1 MTSDAIYTDGTYLAR
16 NPAWH
21 EGDSAWKAGHIR
33 ALLARNGIEPASVAE
48 VGCGAGEVLV
58 ELHRA
63 LPESCRFEGYEL
75 SPQAFDICAPKARER
90 LSFHLGDPARSE
102 APPWDVLLLIDVIE
116 HVEDYFAFLRA
127 LKGRARH
134 TVLHIPLD
142 LSVASVL
149 RPRRLVEVREAVG
162 HLHYFTPELA
172 VRALEEL
179 DYKVIDRFFTAAA
192 IELPA
197 ASART
202 ALARLPRR
210 LLRLLVGDAVA
221 ARLLGGFSL
230 MVLAE

>member
-1 MTSDAIYTDGTYLAR
+1 MTSEAIYSDGTYIAR

-21 EGDSAWKAGHIR
+21 EGDSVWKAGHIR
-33 ALLARNGIEPASVAE
+33 ALLARNGIEPASVVEAGGG
-48 VGCGAGEVLV
+48 VGEILV
-58 ELHRA
+58 ELYRA

-75 SPQAFDICAPKARER
+75 SPRAYEICAPKARER
-90 LSFHLGDPARSE
+90 LRFHLGDPARTE

-116 HVEDYFAFLRA
+116 HVEDYFGFLRA
-127 LKGRARH
+127 LKGRARY

-179 DYKVIDRFFTAAA
+179 DYKIIDRFFTAAA

-210 LLRLLVGDAVA
+210 LLRLLGDAVA